1 MAKNSTNTS
10 KSVIQLVVD
19 GKSAETSVKQL
30 GVALNHVN
38 KELRDMKINDPQ
50 RAELL
55 KQKKLITDEY
65 MKQKTLIGDIRSG
78 WSRFKSEVVQ
88 IAAGVVGGNVITA
101 LLQQLIMFIPQ
112 LINKALELRDSLAD
126 VAKATDMTDAEVKAL
141 NRELKGF
148 NTRTATKELR
158 DMAKVGGQFGVAKE
172 QIAGFVKGADQVN
185 VALGDQFGSAE
196 ATAGAVL
203 KLRNIFQNLKS
214 DNIEKDLLHIGNALN
229 VLEAQGAATGAGM
242 TDFSSRIG
250 GVLIPLKVSEAQ
262 VLGLSATLE
271 ELNVTAERGSTA
283 TVDIFQRML
292 TETEAFAKVA
302 KTADGAKMTLQEY
315 KKLIGED
322 IYGAFLAYLRGLKEI
337 QPNQIA
343 FMAALEESKLTGA
356 GASEVLSKLSTNQ
369 EMLAQKIKLAGD
381 ALQNTDSITAEFNKK
396 NHELALGLKRLSEW
410 WNGLIYN
417 QTFQDFATGL
427 VSLLNRMLGL
437 TEKMD
442 DANKTSFSFL
452 SVIESIIDAIGN
464 LLISLRDL
472 TVTLTGYGDAGKL
485 VIDVGKG
492 IGVVFKL
499 LATAIMV
506 VANETATL
514 IGYFDVL
521 INSGKKVMNFFGGQF
536 KINPLSNMDN
546 LMKRRQENID
556 KVNSWWTTPK
566 APVNPAP
573 TGGYSG
579 AGPWQENIQ
588 TGGYSG
594 ENPNPTSSN
603 SPNTSTPVSN
613 VPGKKEKK
621 ELENLR
627 KELQKLQEDVL
638 LNSLSSYE
646 REIKAVELKYKKL
659 QTEAKGNAK
668 LIKEIKELE
677 EQEKTAIE
685 KQYSK
690 EIEQIRAALLL
701 NTLSTHEKEL
711 KEVELKYEK
720 LRTEAKGNAKLI
732 IEIDQLEKQERTA
745 IEEKHTRQLEKENQ
759 ERIKDAV
766 EAREKIAS
774 AQRESLEQSEK
785 AMADYRKGKKSV
797 YSSKGEGSLGISEN
811 DEFNAQSQLK
821 DKYDQE
827 IKSLRDN
834 FNEALS
840 SAPDELRSEMT
851 HQFGQVLIQ
860 AEKNYYDESNQLH
873 LDFTQKRLAAYSNL
887 ASGVS
892 DIFTSLMEVTGENEG
907 MFLAFQKTAAMIQIA
922 IDTAKAIS
930 AVTADGAMV
939 GLTPIEKAL
948 AISSSIGIVLANIA
962 KAKKVLS
969 TAPQAETPSY
979 KRVPGRE
986 TGGSTSMQ
994 ALKVDNSG
1002 NPAGYI
1008 DTPTYFNLGPRS
1020 WIGGEGGKQEYV
1032 IPYAMLQDPVV
1043 ANIAGA
1049 LEAVRPRYFAQGGST
1064 ALPSAGSSSQ
1074 GSDFN
1079 AKAMMQLLAEVN
1091 AMRGDLKNLKV
1102 TLNYY
1107 EFERFEKD
1115 IQLIRDENTG

>member
-78 WSRFKSEVVQ
+78 WSKFKSEVVQ

-594 ENPNPTSSN
+594 ENPINSSSKKDNKSSINIPSVTSKSDKDKDKKK
-603 SPNTSTPVSN
+603 SKKPVDLTISFGDWQETIDGEIEAWAAIDEQ
-613 VPGKKEKK
+613 VKKERKQALDEMLTELEVRHQTHQLK
-621 ELENLR
+621 LIDDAQKGLITDKQLKQQQQEQEMSALQTEIWLRQMYGEQTVQLERELAQRRLDIQRDEKENHIAQVQQRFADEMHMKQMQFQAEQELENAR
-627 KELQKLQEDVL
+627 KDLVQQGLTALMGFANQQSAIWKGLFLVQKGLAIADIITKSQQEMMGYAAAAASAAMVY
-638 LNSLSSYE
+638 NYPM
-646 REIKAVELKYKKL
+646 AAFYKTQML
-659 QTEAKGNAK
+659 T
-668 LIKEIKELE
+668 
-677 EQEKTAIE
+677 
-685 KQYSK
+685 SK
-690 EIEQIRAALLL
+690 IRAA
-701 NTLSTHEKEL
+701 TGI
-711 KEVELKYEK
+711 
-720 LRTEAKGNAKLI
+720 A
-732 IEIDQLEKQERTA
+732 A
-745 IEEKHTRQLEKENQ
+745 I
-759 ERIKDAV
+759 V
-766 EAREKIAS
+766 
-774 AQRESLEQSEK
+774 
-785 AMADYRKGKKSV
+785 
-797 YSSKGEGSLGISEN
+797 
-811 DEFNAQSQLK
+811 AQS
-821 DKYDQE
+821 
-827 IKSLRDN
+827 IPVFS
-834 FNEALS
+834 
-840 SAPDELRSEMT
+840 
-851 HQFGQVLIQ
+851 
-860 AEKNYYDESNQLH
+860 
-873 LDFTQKRLAAYSNL
+873 
-887 ASGVS
+887 
-892 DIFTSLMEVTGENEG
+892 
-907 MFLAFQKTAAMIQIA
+907 
-922 IDTAKAIS
+922 
-930 AVTADGAMV
+930 
-939 GLTPIEKAL
+939 
-948 AISSSIGIVLANIA
+948 
-962 KAKKVLS
+962 
-969 TAPQAETPSY
+969 PQ
-979 KRVPGRE
+979 RE

-1074 GSDFN
+1074 SSDLN
-1079 AKAMMQLLAEVN
+1079 ARAIMQLLAEVN
-1091 AMRGDLKNLKV
+1091 AMRSDLKNLKV

-1115 IQLIRDENTG
+1115 IQLIREENTG